1 MSEFRVD
8 KITNRDGSGFTPG
21 ITNAVDYV
29 TIATTG
35 NAADFGDLTEAKYAM
50 NSVTDS
56 VRGLFAGGVSPTT
69 DTICYVNISTQGNA
83 VDFGNLLAAQSDG
96 GGCSTAH
103 GGLG

>member
-35 NAADFGDLTEAKYAM
+35 NASDFGDLTSNRAYMASFS
-50 NSVTDS
+50 N
-56 VRGLFAGGVSPTT
+56 
-69 DTICYVNISTQGNA
+69 
-83 VDFGNLLAAQSDG
+83 
-96 GGCSTAH
+96 AH
-103 GGLG
+103 GGL